1 MEMNFLSVL
10 IILIIIGCVIEY
22 KYKIL
27 EGEYFGGCWLLSI
40 VLVYILFIAL
50 LNNITNY
57 DYIKSNKNIEILKI
71 MQNIEGK
78 YLVITKEYEKIESL
92 NITLVDEESKLE
104 KQIISQTK
112 FDGFRWDK
120 TEYKLYLNLSDVE
133 RGW

>member
-1 MEMNFLSVL
+1 ML

-50 LNNITNY
+50 LNNIANY

-78 YLVITKEYEKIESL
+78 YLVITKEYDKIESL

-112 FDGFRWDK
+112 FDGFKWDK
-120 TEYKLYLNLSDVE
+120 TEYKLYLNLKDVE